1 MMTGWRTRIFSSAVA
16 VLGVVEMLDPG
27 LIASALWLGQRGNA
41 VLLITIAIATFIL
54 RQITTTPPGKK

>member
-16 VLGVVEMLDPG
+16 VLGVIEMVDPG
-27 LIASALWLGQRGNA
+27 LITAALGLGQRGNA
-41 VLLITIAIATFIL
+41 ILLITIAVATFIL